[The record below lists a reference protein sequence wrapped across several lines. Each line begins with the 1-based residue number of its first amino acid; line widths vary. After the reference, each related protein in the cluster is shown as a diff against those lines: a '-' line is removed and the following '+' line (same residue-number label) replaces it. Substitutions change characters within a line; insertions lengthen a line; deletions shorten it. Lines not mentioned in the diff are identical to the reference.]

1 MDGAHCRPLAA
12 RNELNSVI
20 YGEGSLEGSLQSSS
34 SKNERGCEVS
44 DGRNNCR

>member
-1 MDGAHCRPLAA
+1 MDGTHCRPLAA

-20 YGEGSLEGSLQSSS
+20 YGEGSLQSSS
-34 SKNERGCEVS
+34 SKNERWCEVS